1 MIPKN
6 PFILLSYVNT
16 KLRDEFSS
24 LESLCDNLNI
34 SENEIK
40 DLLKSIGYEYNAE
53 NNKFV
58 CK

>member
-6 PFILLSYVNT
+6 PFILLSYINT

-24 LESLCDNLNI
+24 LESLCKNLDI

-40 DLLKSIGYEYNAE
+40 DLLESIGYEYNAE